1 MLGDELADRGDIG
14 VPADEAGQL
23 GAQVGLAV
31 LLPPSQLAPQQ
42 RDVQGGQ
49 LRRGVDAQ
57 RVGQGLPR
65 PLVDEQRLGVAT
77 GRDEGPHQRGD
88 QPFPHRMRGHQ
99 VGQLGDQLRAAAEA
113 DLRVEPILHARS
125 GAARRAG

>member
-1 MLGDELADRGDIG
+1 MFRDEFADRGDIS

-23 GAQVGLAV
+23 GAQVGLPV

-57 RVGQGLPR
+57 RVGQGFPR
-65 PLVDEQRLGVAT
+65 ALVHEQRLGVAT
-77 GRDEGPHQRGD
+77 GRDEGTHQRSD
-88 QPFPHRMRGHQ
+88 KPFSHRMRGHQ
-99 VGQLGDQLRAAAEA
+99 VGQFRDQLRTVAEA
-113 DLRVEPILHARS
+113 DLRIEPILHGSQA
-125 GAARRAG
+125 